1 MRSKMS
7 ESRPI
12 TTPPRRRNNLLA
24 HVQHV
29 FNGGSAVGNGSST
42 IEPSSSPSQ
51 SKANGDGA
59 STNGTIRKLESYHH
73 ALLES
78 GCQSAKSSPLPHRRL
93 DKLEGVIR
101 DKPITPAIS
110 SMRRTFDCGS
120 GGGGDDN
127 SGTSSCEPSPAFL
140 RKRLNSNGTAA
151 GCVPANAMDHRFIN
165 NHQESPMPYRRPMQH
180 HHPSANVADYKNAI
194 NKSQFRF
201 DNGECKSMTQRQSS
215 SSPPPPLPMRAC
227 YDSECCSP
235 SLRPAFEHSSPSL
248 RPVFIGE
255 PGIFA
260 SPIRSVCNNRVSN
273 CIDDINDED
282 TALQP
287 HADQSI
293 VSGWLKFRDNK
304 RVSTAIFQTQF
315 FSPSLPP
322 SFAELFFSEMHLP
335 RVCATHGLWIAVN
348 QMDCTALNSIVN

>member
-1 MRSKMS
+1 MRGRMS

-29 FNGGSAVGNGSST
+29 FNSGNGGGGGAN
-42 IEPSSSPSQ
+42 SSSAIEAS
-51 SKANGDGA
+51 SSSSNGGCA

-78 GCQSAKSSPLPHRRL
+78 GCQSAKSSPMPHRRL

-110 SMRRTFDCGS
+110 SMRRTFDCGAV
-120 GGGGDDN
+120 DDN
-127 SGTSSCEPSPAFL
+127 NSAASSCESSPAFL

-151 GCVPANAMDHRFIN
+151 GCMTSNVMDHRFIN
-165 NHQESPMPYRRPMQH
+165 NHQESPMPYRRQMQPH
-180 HHPSANVADYKNAI
+180 STATVADYKNAI
-194 NKSQFRF
+194 NKSSFRF
-201 DNGECKSMTQRQSS
+201 DNGECKSMTQRQSAS
-215 SSPPPPLPMRAC
+215 ASPPPPLPMRTC
-227 YDSECCSP
+227 YDTECCSAGH
-235 SLRPAFEHSSPSL
+235 RPAFIAHHDDVTHHVANFSSPAKSRL
-248 RPVFIGE
+248 GE

-260 SPIRSVCNNRVSN
+260 SPARSVCSNRVN
-273 CIDDINDED
+273 NFINDDDIDDDD
-282 TALQP
+282 DHAAMQP

-304 RVSTAIFQTQF
+304 RVSGVHIRIFP
-315 FSPSLPP
+315 FSPSL
-322 SFAELFFSEMHLP
+322 SVFFRIP
-335 RVCATHGLWIAVN
+335 K
-348 QMDCTALNSIVN
+348 

>member
-1 MRSKMS
+1 MRDRMS
-7 ESRPI
+7 EPRPI

-29 FNGGSAVGNGSST
+29 FNSGNGVIVGNGGGGHSSSA
-42 IEPSSSPSQ
+42 IEASSSSPS
-51 SKANGDGA
+51 NGSSA

-110 SMRRTFDCGS
+110 SMRRTFDCN
-120 GGGGDDN
+120 GDDN

-151 GCVPANAMDHRFIN
+151 GCTTSNVMDHRFIN
-165 NHQESPMPYRRPMQH
+165 NHQESPMPYRRQMQH
-180 HHPSANVADYKNAI
+180 QSVTVADYKNAI
-194 NKSQFRF
+194 NRSSFRF
-201 DNGECKSMTQRQSS
+201 DNGDCKSMTQRQS

-227 YDSECCSP
+227 YDTECCV
-235 SLRPAFEHSSPSL
+235 ATH
-248 RPVFIGE
+248 RPVFEQSSASLRSIFIGHHDDVNHHVANLSSPAKSRLGE

-260 SPIRSVCNNRVSN
+260 SPARSICSNRVN
-273 CIDDINDED
+273 NFIDDINDDD
-282 TALQP
+282 TAMQP
-287 HADQSI
+287 QADQSI

-304 RVSTAIFQTQF
+304 RVSVRNIQIEFLFF
-315 FSPSLPP
+315 FS
-322 SFAELFFSEMHLP
+322 
-335 RVCATHGLWIAVN
+335 V
-348 QMDCTALNSIVN
+348 